1 MTPTVVIADDHPMFR
16 AALRL
21 AVEAVAPGAAL
32 REAGTLEQALE
43 AVRAEP
49 APSLVLLDLR
59 MPGAEGCSGVAL
71 VHAERPETPIL
82 VISAADPRAAAPQA
96 RAWGAIGFLSKSA
109 DLPELE
115 QAIAR
120 ALAGERD
127 AGPAAG
133 PDAVQDPAL
142 GDMAARIAS
151 LTPTQLK
158 VLLGVLKGKLNK
170 QIAWELDISEATVKG
185 HMTALMRKMNVMNR
199 TQAVLA
205 AQALQ
210 LEHH

>member
-1 MTPTVVIADDHPMFR
+1 MTHVVIADDHPMFR
-16 AALRL
+16 AALRV
-21 AVEAVAPGAAL
+21 AVQGVAPSAAI
-32 REAGTLEQALE
+32 REAGTLDQALE

-49 APSLVLLDLR
+49 APDLILLDLR

-71 VHAERPETPIL
+71 VHAERPDTPIL
-82 VISAADPRAAAPQA
+82 VISAADARAAAPQV
-96 RAWGAIGFLSKSA
+96 RAWGAIGFLSKST
-109 DLPELE
+109 DLPEIE
-115 QAIAR
+115 AAVAR
-120 ALAGERD
+120 ALRGEAD
-127 AGPAAG
+127 PDPEAVEG
-133 PDAVQDPAL
+133 PDADL
-142 GDMAARIAS
+142 EDMAGRIAS

-158 VLLGVLKGKLNK
+158 VLMGVLKGKLNK

-210 LEHH
+210 LELHG

>member
-1 MTPTVVIADDHPMFR
+1 MTHVVIADDHPMFR
-16 AALRL
+16 AALRV
-21 AVEAVAPGAAL
+21 AVQGVAPSAAI
-32 REAGTLEQALE
+32 REAGTLDQALE

-49 APSLVLLDLR
+49 APDLILLDLR

-71 VHAERPETPIL
+71 VHAERPDTPIL
-82 VISAADPRAAAPQA
+82 VISAADARAAAPQV
-96 RAWGAIGFLSKSA
+96 RAWGAIGFLSKST
-109 DLPELE
+109 DLPEIE
-115 QAIAR
+115 AAVAR
-120 ALAGERD
+120 ALRGEAEASPETPD
-127 AGPAAG
+127 N
-133 PDAVQDPAL
+133 PDADL
-142 GDMAARIAS
+142 EDMAARIAS

-158 VLLGVLKGKLNK
+158 VLMGVLKGKLNK

-210 LEHH
+210 LELHG

>member
-1 MTPTVVIADDHPMFR
+1 MTFVVIADDHPMFR
-16 AALRL
+16 AALRV
-21 AVEAVAPGAAL
+21 AVQGVAPSAAI
-32 REAGTLEQALE
+32 REAGTLDQALE

-49 APSLVLLDLR
+49 APDLILLDLR

-71 VHAERPETPIL
+71 VHAERPDTPIL
-82 VISAADPRAAAPQA
+82 VISAADARAAAPQV
-96 RAWGAIGFLSKSA
+96 RAWGAIGFLSKST
-109 DLPELE
+109 DLPEIE
-115 QAIAR
+115 AAVAR
-120 ALAGERD
+120 ALRGEAD
-127 AGPAAG
+127 PDPEAVEG
-133 PDAVQDPAL
+133 PDADL
-142 GDMAARIAS
+142 EDMAGRIAS

-158 VLLGVLKGKLNK
+158 VLMGVLKGKLNK

-210 LEHH
+210 LELHG

>member
-1 MTPTVVIADDHPMFR
+1 MTNVVIADDHPMFR

-21 AVEAVAPGAAL
+21 AVQGVAPSAAI
-32 REAGTLEQALE
+32 REAGTLDQALE

-49 APSLVLLDLR
+49 APDLILLDLR
-59 MPGAEGCSGVAL
+59 MPGAEGCSGVAM
-71 VHAERPETPIL
+71 VHAERPDTPIL
-82 VISAADPRAAAPQA
+82 VISAADARAAAPQV
-96 RAWGAIGFLSKSA
+96 RAWGAIGFLSKST
-109 DLPELE
+109 DLPEIE
-115 QAIAR
+115 AAVAR
-120 ALAGERD
+120 ALNGE
-127 AGPAAG
+127 A
-133 PDAVQDPAL
+133 DPAPQPSDAQDAEL
-142 GDMAARIAS
+142 EDMAARIAS

-158 VLLGVLKGKLNK
+158 VLMGVLKGKLNK

-210 LEHH
+210 LEPHV

>member
-1 MTPTVVIADDHPMFR
+1 MTHVVIADDHPMFR
-16 AALRL
+16 AALRV
-21 AVEAVAPGAAL
+21 AVQGVAPSAAI
-32 REAGTLEQALE
+32 REAGTLDQALE

-49 APSLVLLDLR
+49 APDLILLDLR

-71 VHAERPETPIL
+71 VHAERPDTPIL
-82 VISAADPRAAAPQA
+82 VISAADARAAAPQV
-96 RAWGAIGFLSKSA
+96 RAWGAIGFLSKST
-109 DLPELE
+109 DLPEIE
-115 QAIAR
+115 AAVAR
-120 ALAGERD
+120 ALRGEAD
-127 AGPAAG
+127 PDPKAVEG
-133 PDAVQDPAL
+133 PDADL
-142 GDMAARIAS
+142 EDMAGRIAS

-158 VLLGVLKGKLNK
+158 VLMGVLKGKLNK

-210 LEHH
+210 LELHG